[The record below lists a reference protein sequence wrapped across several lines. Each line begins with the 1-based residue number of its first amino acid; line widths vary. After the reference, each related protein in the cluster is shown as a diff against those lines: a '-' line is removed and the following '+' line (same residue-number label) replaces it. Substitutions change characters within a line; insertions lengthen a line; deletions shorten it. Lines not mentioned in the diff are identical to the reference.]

1 MRPRMSDTDA
11 DGTARIGENGTTVS
25 NTYGGV
31 YRLERD
37 GQGQFKLT
45 AEEIIELYHYITT
58 GGEPDD
64 ESYTTED

>member
-1 MRPRMSDTDA
+1 MSDNDTSD
-11 DGTARIGENGTTVS
+11 TEHIGDNGTRVS
-25 NTYGGV
+25 NAYGGV

-58 GGEPDD
+58 D
-64 ESYTTED
+64 TEQ